1 MNRIVLGGAQL
12 GLPYG
17 ILNGGETLSREEVAR
32 IFDTAVDHGID
43 SIDTAIAYGHS
54 ESIIGEISQNRF
66 KIISKLPPL
75 PVDISNVS
83 EWVHSQVQ
91 GSLSRLKCTSLDAL
105 LLHRPQDLTGAQ
117 GVELYAAIESLM
129 AEKMIHRFGV
139 SIYSPDD
146 LEGIIDTFEIH
157 VVQAPLNVFDRRI
170 LGVTDQL
177 SALNIEVHV
186 RSVFLQ
192 GVLIA
197 SPQDRPHRFEP
208 WSEHFAL
215 FDEWVR
221 SSGLSAMACCMG
233 FALQQPG
240 IAKLVIGTTSAES
253 LDEIMNSIPNSVLEV
268 PTHLQSSVE
277 QLIDPR
283 FWNAA

>member
-32 IFDTAVDHGID
+32 ILDAAAGHGID
-43 SIDTAIAYGHS
+43 SIDTAIAYGQS
-54 ESIIGEISQNRF
+54 EQIIGETSQNRF

-75 PVDISNVS
+75 PLDVSNVF
-83 EWVHSQVQ
+83 EWVLAQVEA
-91 GSLSRLKCTSLDAL
+91 SLSRLKCTSLDAL
-105 LLHRPQDLTGAQ
+105 LLHRPQDLTEAHGA
-117 GVELYAAIESLM
+117 ELFAAISSLKI
-129 AEKMIHRFGV
+129 EKTIQRFGV
-139 SIYSPDD
+139 SIYTPDE
-146 LEGIIDTFEIH
+146 LNGIIGTFDID

-170 LGVTDQL
+170 LGVIGQL

-197 SPQDRPHRFEP
+197 KPEDRPQRFNQ
-208 WSEHFAL
+208 WSEHFAM
-215 FDEWVR
+215 FDEWVN
-221 SSGLSAMACCMG
+221 SSGMSAMACCLG

-240 IAKLVIGTTSAES
+240 IAKLVIGTTSATS
-253 LDEIMNSIPNSVLEV
+253 LAEIMTSIPNSHLEV
-268 PTHLQSSVE
+268 PAHLQSSIE

-283 FWNAA
+283 VWSVA

>member
-32 IFDTAVDHGID
+32 ILDTAVDHGID
-43 SIDTAIAYGHS
+43 SIDTAIAYGQS
-54 ESIIGEISQNRF
+54 ESIIGETSQNRF
-66 KIISKLPPL
+66 NIFSKLPPL

-117 GVELYAAIESLM
+117 GAELYAAIRSLM

-221 SSGLSAMACCMG
+221 SSGLSAMACCIG

-253 LDEIMNSIPNSVLEV
+253 LDEIMNSIPNSALEV

>member
-17 ILNGGETLSREEVAR
+17 ILNGGETLSREAVAR
-32 IFDTAVDHGID
+32 ILDTAVDHGID

-83 EWVHSQVQ
+83 EWVYSQVQ

-221 SSGLSAMACCMG
+221 SSGVSAMACCMG

-253 LDEIMNSIPNSVLEV
+253 LDEIMNSTPNSVLKV

>member
-32 IFDTAVDHGID
+32 ILDTAVDRGID
-43 SIDTAIAYGHS
+43 SIDTAIAYGQS
-54 ESIIGEISQNRF
+54 ESIIGETSQNRF
-66 KIISKLPPL
+66 NIISKLPPL

-105 LLHRPQDLTGAQ
+105 LLHHPQDLTGAQ
-117 GVELYAAIESLM
+117 GAELYAAIGSLM

-177 SALNIEVHV
+177 SALDIEVHV

-215 FDEWVR
+215 FDEWVH

>member
-32 IFDTAVDHGID
+32 ILDTAVDHGID
-43 SIDTAIAYGHS
+43 SIDTAIAYGQS
-54 ESIIGEISQNRF
+54 ESIIGETSQNRF
-66 KIISKLPPL
+66 SIISKLPPL
-75 PVDISNVS
+75 PVDVSNVS

-117 GVELYAAIESLM
+117 GAELYAAIGSLM

-146 LEGIIDTFEIH
+146 LEGIIGTFDIH

-170 LGVTDQL
+170 LGVTNRL
-177 SALNIEVHV
+177 SVLNIEVHV

-197 SPQDRPHRFEP
+197 NPKDRPQRFEP

-221 SSGLSAMACCMG
+221 SSGVSAMACCIG

>member
-32 IFDTAVDHGID
+32 ILDMAVDHGID
-43 SIDTAIAYGHS
+43 SIDTAIAYGQS
-54 ESIIGEISQNRF
+54 ESIIGETSQNRF
-66 KIISKLPPL
+66 NIISKLPPL

-117 GVELYAAIESLM
+117 GVELYAAIKSLM
-129 AEKMIHRFGV
+129 AEKMIDRFGV

-146 LEGIIDTFEIH
+146 LEGIIGTFDIH

-186 RSVFLQ
+186 RSIFLQ

-197 SPQDRPHRFEP
+197 SPQDRPQRFEP

-221 SSGLSAMACCMG
+221 SSGVSAMACCMG
-233 FALQQPG
+233 FALQQSG

-283 FWNAA
+283 IWNAA

>member
-32 IFDTAVDHGID
+32 ILDTAVDHGID
-43 SIDTAIAYGHS
+43 SIDTAIAYGQS
-54 ESIIGEISQNRF
+54 ESIIGETSQNRF
-66 KIISKLPPL
+66 NIISKLPPL

-117 GVELYAAIESLM
+117 GAELYAAIGSLM

-146 LEGIIDTFEIH
+146 LEGIIGTFDIH

-170 LGVTDQL
+170 LGVTNQL

-197 SPQDRPHRFEP
+197 NPINRPQRFEP

-221 SSGLSAMACCMG
+221 SSGVSAMACCMG

-253 LDEIMNSIPNSVLEV
+253 LDEIMNSIPNSVLEA

>member
-32 IFDTAVDHGID
+32 ILDTAVDHGID
-43 SIDTAIAYGHS
+43 SIDTAIAYGQS
-54 ESIIGEISQNRF
+54 ESIIGETSQNRF
-66 KIISKLPPL
+66 NIISKLPPL

-117 GVELYAAIESLM
+117 GAELYAAIGSLM

-139 SIYSPDD
+139 SIYSPED
-146 LEGIIDTFEIH
+146 LEGIIGTFDIH

-170 LGVTDQL
+170 LGVTNQL

-197 SPQDRPHRFEP
+197 NPINRPQRFEP

-221 SSGLSAMACCMG
+221 SSGVSAMACCMG

-253 LDEIMNSIPNSVLEV
+253 LDEIMNSIPNSVLEA

>member
-32 IFDTAVDHGID
+32 ILDTAAGHGID
-43 SIDTAIAYGHS
+43 SIDTAIAYGQS
-54 ESIIGEISQNRF
+54 EQIIGETSQNRF

-75 PVDISNVS
+75 PLDVSNVF
-83 EWVHSQVQ
+83 EWVLAQVEA
-91 GSLSRLKCTSLDAL
+91 SLSRLKCTSLDAL
-105 LLHRPQDLTGAQ
+105 LLHRPQDLTEAHGA
-117 GVELYAAIESLM
+117 ELFAAISSLKI
-129 AEKMIHRFGV
+129 EKTIQRFGV
-139 SIYSPDD
+139 SIYTPDE
-146 LEGIIDTFEIH
+146 LNGIIGTFDID

-170 LGVTDQL
+170 LGVIGQL

-197 SPQDRPHRFEP
+197 KPEDRPQRFNQ
-208 WSEHFAL
+208 WSEHFAM
-215 FDEWVR
+215 FDEWVN
-221 SSGLSAMACCMG
+221 SSGMSAMACCLG

-240 IAKLVIGTTSAES
+240 IAKLVIGTTSATS
-253 LDEIMNSIPNSVLEV
+253 FAEIMTSIPNSHLEV
-268 PTHLQSSVE
+268 PAHLQSSIE

-283 FWNAA
+283 VWSVA

>member
-32 IFDTAVDHGID
+32 ILDTAVDHGID

-83 EWVHSQVQ
+83 EWVYSQVQ

-221 SSGLSAMACCMG
+221 SSEVSAMACCMG

-268 PTHLQSSVE
+268 PTHLQSSVK

>member
-32 IFDTAVDHGID
+32 ILDTAVDHGID
-43 SIDTAIAYGHS
+43 SIDTAIAYGQS
-54 ESIIGEISQNRF
+54 ESIIGETSQNRF
-66 KIISKLPPL
+66 NIISKLPPL

-117 GVELYAAIESLM
+117 GAELYAAIGSLI

-139 SIYSPDD
+139 SIYSPED
-146 LEGIIDTFEIH
+146 LEGIIGTFDIH

-170 LGVTDQL
+170 LGVTNQL

-197 SPQDRPHRFEP
+197 NPINRPQRFEP

-221 SSGLSAMACCMG
+221 SSGVSAMACCMG

-253 LDEIMNSIPNSVLEV
+253 LDEIMNSIPNSALEV
-268 PTHLQSSVE
+268 PTHLQSSIE

>member
-32 IFDTAVDHGID
+32 ILDTAVDHGID
-43 SIDTAIAYGHS
+43 SIDTAIAYGKS
-54 ESIIGEISQNRF
+54 ESIIGETSQNRF
-66 KIISKLPPL
+66 NIISKLPPL
-75 PVDISNVS
+75 PVDISSVS

-91 GSLSRLKCTSLDAL
+91 GSLTRLKCTSLDAL

-117 GVELYAAIESLM
+117 GAELYAAIGSLM

-146 LEGIIDTFEIH
+146 LEGIIDTFDIGI
-157 VVQAPLNVFDRRI
+157 VQAPLNVFDRRI
-170 LGVTDQL
+170 LRVTDQL

-197 SPQDRPHRFEP
+197 NPKDRPQRFEP

-215 FDEWVR
+215 FDEWVH
-221 SSGLSAMACCMG
+221 SSGVSAMACCMG

-240 IAKLVIGTTSAES
+240 IAKLVIGTTSAKS
-253 LDEIMNSIPNSVLEV
+253 LHEIMTSIPNSVLEV

-283 FWNAA
+283 VWNAA

>member
-32 IFDTAVDHGID
+32 ILDTAVDHGID

-83 EWVHSQVQ
+83 EWVYSQVQ

-170 LGVTDQL
+170 LGVTNQL
-177 SALNIEVHV
+177 SALDIEVHV

>member
-32 IFDTAVDHGID
+32 ILDTAVDHGID
-43 SIDTAIAYGHS
+43 SIDTAIAYGQS
-54 ESIIGEISQNRF
+54 ESIIGETSQNRF

-117 GVELYAAIESLM
+117 GAELYAAIGSLM

-146 LEGIIDTFEIH
+146 LEGIIGTFDIH

-177 SALNIEVHV
+177 SALNIEVHA

-197 SPQDRPHRFEP
+197 NPKNRPQRFEP

-221 SSGLSAMACCMG
+221 FSGMSAMACCLG

-253 LDEIMNSIPNSVLEV
+253 LDEIMNSIPNSVLEA
-268 PTHLQSSVE
+268 PTYLQSSVE

>member
-32 IFDTAVDHGID
+32 ILDTAVDHGID
-43 SIDTAIAYGHS
+43 SIDTAIAYGQS
-54 ESIIGEISQNRF
+54 ESIIGATSENRF

-83 EWVHSQVQ
+83 EWVHSQVH

-105 LLHRPQDLTGAQ
+105 LLHRPQDLTGDQ
-117 GVELYAAIESLM
+117 GAELYAAIGSLI
-129 AEKMIHRFGV
+129 AEKIIHRFGV
-139 SIYSPDD
+139 SIYSPND
-146 LEGIIDTFEIH
+146 LEGIIGTFDIH
-157 VVQAPLNVFDRRI
+157 IVQAPLNVFDRRI

-177 SALNIEVHV
+177 SALNIEVHA

-197 SPQDRPHRFEP
+197 NLKDRPRRFEP

-221 SSGLSAMACCMG
+221 SSGVSAMACCMG

-240 IAKLVIGTTSAES
+240 IAKLVIGTTSAKS

-268 PTHLQSSVE
+268 PAHLQSSVE

-283 FWNAA
+283 VWNAA

>member
-32 IFDTAVDHGID
+32 ILDTASDHGID
-43 SIDTAIAYGHS
+43 AIDTAIAYGQS
-54 ESIIGEISQNRF
+54 ESIIGETAQNRF
-66 KIISKLPPL
+66 SIISKLPPL
-75 PVDISNVS
+75 PSDVSNVS
-83 EWVHSQVQ
+83 EWVHMQVDA
-91 GSLSRLKCTSLDAL
+91 SLSRLKCTSLDAL
-105 LLHRPQDLTGAQ
+105 LLHRPQDLTGQ
-117 GVELYAAIESLM
+117 HGSELYAAIGSLKI
-129 AEKMIHRFGV
+129 EKIIRRFGI
-139 SIYSPDD
+139 SIYAPEE
-146 LEGIIDTFEIH
+146 LPGIIGTFDID

-170 LGVTDQL
+170 LGVIDQL
-177 SALNIEVHV
+177 TALNIEVHV

-197 SPQDRPHRFEP
+197 SPKGRPQRFEP

-215 FDEWVR
+215 FDEWVH
-221 SSGLSAMACCMG
+221 SSGISAMACCLG

-240 IAKLVIGTTSAES
+240 IAKLVIGATSSES
-253 LDEIMNSIPNSVLEV
+253 LAEIMTSIPNTHLEV
-268 PTHLQSSVE
+268 PAHLQSSIE

-283 FWNAA
+283 VWSVA

>member
-32 IFDTAVDHGID
+32 ILDTAVDRGID
-43 SIDTAIAYGHS
+43 SIDTAIAYGQS
-54 ESIIGEISQNRF
+54 ESVIGETSQNRF
-66 KIISKLPPL
+66 NIISKLPPL

-105 LLHRPQDLTGAQ
+105 LLHRPQDLIGAQ
-117 GVELYAAIESLM
+117 GAELYAAIGSLM

-170 LGVTDQL
+170 LGVTDKL

-221 SSGLSAMACCMG
+221 SSGVSAMACCMG

-240 IAKLVIGTTSAES
+240 VAKLVIGTTSAES
-253 LDEIMNSIPNSVLEV
+253 LDEIMNSIPNSVFEV

>member
-32 IFDTAVDHGID
+32 ILDTAVSHGID
-43 SIDTAIAYGHS
+43 SIDTAIAYGQS
-54 ESIIGEISQNRF
+54 ESIIGETSQNRF

-75 PVDISNVS
+75 PLDVSNVF
-83 EWVHSQVQ
+83 EWVLAQVEA
-91 GSLSRLKCTSLDAL
+91 SLSRLKCTSLDAL
-105 LLHRPQDLTGAQ
+105 LLHRPQDLTEAH
-117 GVELYAAIESLM
+117 GVELFAAISSLKI
-129 AEKMIHRFGV
+129 EKTIQRFGV
-139 SIYSPDD
+139 SIYTPDE
-146 LEGIIDTFEIH
+146 LNGIIGTFDIDL
-157 VVQAPLNVFDRRI
+157 VQAPLNVFDRRI
-170 LGVTDQL
+170 LGVIDQL

-197 SPQDRPHRFEP
+197 KPADRPQRFSQ
-208 WSEHFAL
+208 WSEHFAV
-215 FDEWVR
+215 FDEWVN
-221 SSGLSAMACCMG
+221 SSGMSAMACCLG

-240 IAKLVIGTTSAES
+240 IAKLVIGTTSATS
-253 LDEIMNSIPNSVLEV
+253 LAEIMTSIPNSHLKV
-268 PTHLQSSVE
+268 PAHLQSSIE

-283 FWNAA
+283 VWSVA

>member
-32 IFDTAVDHGID
+32 ILDTAVDHGID

-83 EWVHSQVQ
+83 EWVYSQVQ

-197 SPQDRPHRFEP
+197 NPKNRPQRFEP
-208 WSEHFAL
+208 WSEHFSL

-221 SSGLSAMACCMG
+221 SSGMSAMACCMG

-253 LDEIMNSIPNSVLEV
+253 LDEIMNSTPNSVLKV

>member
-32 IFDTAVDHGID
+32 ILDTAVDHGID
-43 SIDTAIAYGHS
+43 SIDTAIAYGQS
-54 ESIIGEISQNRF
+54 ESIIGETSQNRF
-66 KIISKLPPL
+66 NIISKLPPL

-91 GSLSRLKCTSLDAL
+91 GSLSRLKCTSLEAL

-117 GVELYAAIESLM
+117 GAELYAAIGSLI

-139 SIYSPDD
+139 SIYSPED
-146 LEGIIDTFEIH
+146 LEGIIGTFDIH

-170 LGVTDQL
+170 LVVTNQL

-197 SPQDRPHRFEP
+197 NPINRPQRFEP

-221 SSGLSAMACCMG
+221 SSGVSAMACCMG

-253 LDEIMNSIPNSVLEV
+253 LDEIMNSIPNSVLEA

>member
-32 IFDTAVDHGID
+32 ILDTAVDHGID
-43 SIDTAIAYGHS
+43 SIDTAIAYGQS
-54 ESIIGEISQNRF
+54 ESIIGETSQNRF

-105 LLHRPQDLTGAQ
+105 LLHRPQDLTGDQ
-117 GVELYAAIESLM
+117 GAELYAAIGSLM
-129 AEKMIHRFGV
+129 AEKIIHRFGV
-139 SIYSPDD
+139 SIYSPND
-146 LEGIIDTFEIH
+146 LEGIIGTFDIH
-157 VVQAPLNVFDRRI
+157 IVQAPLNVFDRRI
-170 LGVTDQL
+170 LRVTDQL
-177 SALNIEVHV
+177 SALNIEVHA

-197 SPQDRPHRFEP
+197 NPKDRPRRFEP

-221 SSGLSAMACCMG
+221 SSGVSAMACCLG

-277 QLIDPR
+277 ELIDPR

>member
-32 IFDTAVDHGID
+32 ILDTAVDHGID
-43 SIDTAIAYGHS
+43 SIDTAIAYGQS
-54 ESIIGEISQNRF
+54 ESIIGETSQNRF

-83 EWVHSQVQ
+83 EWVQSQVQ

-117 GVELYAAIESLM
+117 GAELYAAIGSLM

-146 LEGIIDTFEIH
+146 LEGIIGTFDIH

-177 SALNIEVHV
+177 SALNIEVHA

-197 SPQDRPHRFEP
+197 SPKDRPQRFEP

-221 SSGLSAMACCMG
+221 SSGVSAMACCLG

-253 LDEIMNSIPNSVLEV
+253 LDEIMNSIPNSVLEA
-268 PTHLQSSVE
+268 PTYLQSSVE